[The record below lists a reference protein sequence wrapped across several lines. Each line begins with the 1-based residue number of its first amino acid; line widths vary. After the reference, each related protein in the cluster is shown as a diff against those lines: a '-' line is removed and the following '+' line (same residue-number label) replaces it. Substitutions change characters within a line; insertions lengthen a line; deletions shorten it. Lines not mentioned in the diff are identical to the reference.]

1 MMIAS
6 FINQSPTMTSMN
18 LSGGAAWALVSPSST
33 NKFCQVKKETGCST
47 IAVFEKIPT

>member
-1 MMIAS
+1 MIAS

-33 NKFCQVKKETGCST
+33 NIFCQVKKETGCST